1 LELAV
6 PSNDCVVFRDVTFR
20 YDTAADSLFGAPL
33 SLHLSSG
40 YTGVVGPNGA
50 GKTTLLLLATGGL
63 APERGLVRSPG
74 EAVYCAQRS
83 DEPPEELTCFFAAQD
98 AHALLLRAELELDP
112 RWAKRWD
119 TLSHGERKRLQ
130 IAIALWRRPRLL
142 ALDEPTNHL
151 DNAARAL
158 LMNALREFH
167 GVGLLVS
174 HDRELLD
181 GLCTRCL
188 FLEPGGVTLR
198 PGRYTDGRGEAERE
212 RAALAHARES
222 VRRERERLER
232 EVAVRRSKAAL
243 ADRLRSK
250 RGLARKDHDAR
261 GRKNLARVTGKDATA
276 GRLLRQLEGRVR
288 QTRGRESALRV
299 EKVRSLG
306 IWLPGARSQRDR
318 VAALAAQ
325 TLRLGDGRELV
336 VPELVVRPRD
346 RVAITGPNGAGK
358 TSLLQRLNAQSPVPE
373 SRRIVLPQELDAGC
387 GRRLLDEARSL
398 ARQELGFVM
407 SVVSCLGSRP
417 ERLLES
423 TEPSPGELRKLLLA
437 LGMRRQPE
445 LMLLDEP
452 TNHLDLPSIECL
464 EEALDACPC
473 ALVVVSHD
481 RRLIERLARTEWRI
495 ERGRLGLLPLW

>member
-1 LELAV
+1 V
-6 PSNDCVVFRDVTFR
+6 SSNDCVVFRDVTFR

-63 APERGLVRSPG
+63 APERGLVRSPRDV
-74 EAVYCAQRS
+74 VYCAQRS
-83 DEPPEELTCFFAAQD
+83 DWPPEELSRFFAAQE
-98 AHALLLRAELELDP
+98 AHALELRGQLELDP
-112 RWAKRWD
+112 SWAERWH

-130 IAIALWRRPRLL
+130 VASALWQRPGLL

-151 DNAARAL
+151 DAAARTL
-158 LMNALREFH
+158 LMGALREFH

-181 GLCTRCL
+181 GLCARCL
-188 FLEPGGVTLR
+188 FLESGGVTLR
-198 PGRYTDGRGEAERE
+198 PGRYTDGRAEAERE
-212 RAALAHARES
+212 RATLAHARES
-222 VRRERERLER
+222 MRRERERLER
-232 EVAVRRSKAAL
+232 EVVARRSKAAM

-288 QTRGRESALRV
+288 QTRMRESELRV
-299 EKVRSLG
+299 ERVRSLG
-306 IWLPGARSQRDR
+306 IWLPGAPSQRDR

-325 TLRLGDGRELV
+325 TLPLGDGRELAI
-336 VPELVVRPRD
+336 PELVVRPRD

-358 TSLLQRLNAQSPVPE
+358 TSLLRRLTEQTPVAE
-373 SRRIVLPQELDAGC
+373 SRRVVLPQELEAEA
-387 GRRLLDEARSL
+387 GRRLLDEARAL
-398 ARQELGFVM
+398 AREELGFVM

-464 EEALDACPC
+464 EQALDACPC
-473 ALVVVSHD
+473 ALVLVSHD

-495 ERGRLGLLPLW
+495 DGGRLGLLPLW